1 MTNSWS
7 NWSGSVTCQP
17 ATVATPESDAE
28 VVRLV
33 QQASA
38 AGKKVRAWGSG
49 HSFVPLCATGDTLL
63 SLDRLAGIESVDAAR
78 GEAVIRAGSKLH
90 DLGGPLREHGLA
102 LANQGDVDVQSLA
115 GAVSTGTHGTGP
127 TLGSIS
133 TQVVGLRLVVGN
145 GRIVEYSREDD
156 SETFS
161 SLGVSLGSCGVLTAI
176 RMRLMPAY
184 NLHERVW
191 REPIAEC
198 LARLDE
204 RIAATRHFEFFW
216 YPTTDL
222 ALAKTLEPT
231 TAEPSA
237 RRAFGGGSDSS
248 PLDGVEGER
257 IDYNY
262 RIFPTVRNVRF
273 NEMEYAV
280 PADAG
285 PACFVAIRTLMRER
299 HPSVTWPIEYRTVAA
314 DTLDL
319 SPNHGRAT
327 VAISIHQA
335 AELEHRAFF
344 AEAEPIFRAHAGR
357 PHWGKMHSLSAAE
370 LAPLYPRWQHFQ
382 EVRNRLDPSGTFLNE
397 HLRKLFIPA

>member
-1 MTNSWS
+1 MTNDWS

-17 ATVATPESDAE
+17 AQLAMPASEAE
-28 VVRLV
+28 VIGLV
-33 QQASA
+33 QQAHA
-38 AGKKVRAWGSG
+38 AGTKVRVFGSG
-49 HSFVPLCATGDTLL
+49 HSFVPLCATGDALL

-90 DLGGPLREHGLA
+90 DLGDPLREYGLA

-127 TLGSIS
+127 ALGSIS
-133 TQVVGLRLVVGN
+133 TQVVGLRLVVGD
-145 GRIVEYSREDD
+145 GRIVECSREDD
-156 SETFS
+156 SDTFS
-161 SLGVSLGSCGVLTAI
+161 ALGVSLGSCGVLTAI
-176 RMRLMPAY
+176 RLRLLPAY

-198 LARLDE
+198 LARLGE

-222 ALAKTLEPT
+222 ALVKTLEPT

-237 RRAFGGGSDSS
+237 RRALGASDSN

-257 IDYNY
+257 VDHNY

-273 NEMEYAV
+273 NEMEYALPV
-280 PADAG
+280 EAG
-285 PACFVAIRTLMRER
+285 PSCFAAIRNLMRER
-299 HPSVTWPIEYRTVAA
+299 HGDITWPIEYRTVAA
-314 DTLDL
+314 DGLDL

-335 AELEHRAFF
+335 AELDQRAFF
-344 AEAEPIFRAHAGR
+344 ADAEPIFRAHAGR
-357 PHWGKMHSLSAAE
+357 PHWGKMHSLAAPD
-370 LAPLYPRWQHFQ
+370 LALLYPRWKHFLQ
-382 EVRNRLDPSGTFLNE
+382 VRGELDPTCVFLND
-397 HLRKLFIPA
+397 HLRRLFVDA